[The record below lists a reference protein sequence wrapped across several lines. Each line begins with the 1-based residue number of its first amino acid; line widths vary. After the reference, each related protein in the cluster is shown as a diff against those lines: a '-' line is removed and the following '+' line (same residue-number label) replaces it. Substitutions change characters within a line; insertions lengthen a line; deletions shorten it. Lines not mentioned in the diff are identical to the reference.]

1 MSSEDLVIDV
11 RGLSKRYEIYAIP
24 RDRLKQFVLPP
35 LHGIAA
41 RAFSALGGSGERP
54 APRYFREFWALR
66 EVSFQMRRGETLGV
80 IGRNGSGKST
90 LLHLICGT
98 LTPTSGEVRV
108 KGRISALLELGSGF
122 NPEYSGRDNIFLSGQ
137 VVGMSRA
144 EIESRYEAI
153 VDFADIGDFI
163 DQPVK
168 TYSSGMVV
176 RLAFATQTALDPDV
190 LIVDEALAVGDMS
203 FQIKCFSRMNQLRER
218 GVTILFVTHSL
229 GGMISFCDRGLY
241 LRQGAQAAL
250 GPAADVA
257 RQYEQEILAEKMTPP
272 PQPAAV
278 ASPAPLAGNGVA
290 DEARALS
297 GAAMQFRPRFL
308 EYAAAGSREG
318 SKAAIIESFALLGED
333 GAPHEAVSP
342 EEAVTGCFVIRFNT
356 DFAGE
361 VHLSIQVIDRYG
373 SPVMVIRDSRFE
385 EPVTAAAGSLWQGV
399 MRFALPLQ
407 AGVYYCR
414 LGVLLFQPG
423 EKYRGGQFNFDKAQ
437 IADLIEHGA
446 HFTVHPMPRHPIP
459 APVLQES
466 ALVFR
471 YLGEEAP

>member
-1 MSSEDLVIDV
+1 
-11 RGLSKRYEIYAIP
+11 
-24 RDRLKQFVLPP
+24 
-35 LHGIAA
+35 
-41 RAFSALGGSGERP
+41 
-54 APRYFREFWALR
+54 
-66 EVSFQMRRGETLGV
+66 
-80 IGRNGSGKST
+80 
-90 LLHLICGT
+90 
-98 LTPTSGEVRV
+98 VRV

-257 RQYEQEILAEKMTPP
+257 RQYEQEILAEKMTPRITP
-272 PQPAAV
+272 VAAETQAQPAPDP
-278 ASPAPLAGNGVA
+278 PAQ
-290 DEARALS
+290 EARDLARV
-297 GAAMQFRPRFL
+297 AMQFQPRFL
-308 EYAAAGSREG
+308 EFTATGSREG
-318 SKAAIIESFALLGED
+318 SRAAAIESFVLLGAD
-333 GAPHEAVSP
+333 GAPRESVSP
-342 EEAVTGCFVIRFNT
+342 VEPLTGCFVVSFRA
-356 DFAGE
+356 DFTGE
-361 VHLSIQVIDRYG
+361 VHLSIQVLDRYG
-373 SPVMVIRDSRFE
+373 SPVCVIRDSYFE
-385 EPVTAAAGSLWQGV
+385 QAVHAAVGSTWQGT
-399 MRFALPLQ
+399 MSFALPLQ

-414 LGVLLFQPG
+414 LAVMLFRSG
-423 EKYRGGQFNFDKAQ
+423 EKYPGGQFNFDKAE
-437 IADLIEHGA
+437 IADLVEHGA
-446 HFTVHPMPRHPIP
+446 HFTIHPMIRHPIP
-459 APVLQES
+459 APVLLEAS
-466 ALVFR
+466 LAFR
-471 YLGEEAP
+471 RFEEDAS